1 MLLSGQ
7 MVSCSL
13 TIGHF
18 LCQSSFTYQRNQVR
32 AVLPPIYMSPSA
44 LLSILK
50 LYSVSCLQS
59 NSLTQE
65 VQIKIRILALF
76 FNQRYE
82 SGPKAV
88 ISTCSQVVS
97 IILSGELSNS
107 SGTLLLYSAEG
118 TKIAFQVYLLLE
130 IAFQVYLLLEY
141 VGGPEKDQVFVA
153 GQGISKFSL
162 CIFFLLIVCLLA

>member
-1 MLLSGQ
+1 M
-7 MVSCSL
+7 CS
-13 TIGHF
+13 
-18 LCQSSFTYQRNQVR
+18 S
-32 AVLPPIYMSPSA
+32 
-44 LLSILK
+44 LK
-50 LYSVSCLQS
+50 LSSVSCLQS
-59 NSLTQE
+59 NFLTQG

-76 FNQRYE
+76 FNQRYK

-130 IAFQVYLLLEY
+130 Y
-141 VGGPEKDQVFVA
+141 VGGPEKDQVLLQVR
-153 GQGISKFSL
+153 KSL
-162 CIFFLLIVCLLA
+162 SSLSMYSSC